1 MSMVLE
7 KEQIQLI
14 EKYLDNKE
22 LVQLDI
28 RNEVLDHI
36 ANGIENS
43 IEKDKISFEN
53 ALKLEILKWD
63 KALMNH
69 SNLLLGL
76 LYTGPRILITKC
88 VKTLKRLYLYIVVL
102 AFVIA
107 VLLGK
112 IHQYFNEEMLRAIS
126 SFLGYIYLTAFV
138 LAGTYFF
145 ILKKSNHKTS
155 YGFLFGAHFLGSCI
169 YYIIYNPLF
178 LDMMPVFSENDYA
191 WILYGFHGI
200 LISLIYSFYFLYKA
214 HLKTQ
219 KLMLA

>member
-7 KEQIQLI
+7 KEQIQII

-36 ANGIENS
+36 ANGIENA
-43 IEKDKISFEN
+43 IQKDNISFEN
-53 ALKLEILKWD
+53 ALKIEILKWD
-63 KALMNH
+63 RALINH
-69 SNLLLGL
+69 SNLLIGL
-76 LYTGPRILITKC
+76 LYTGPKILITKC
-88 VKTLKRLYLYIVVL
+88 VKTLKKLYLYVVVL

-107 VLLGK
+107 ILLSRL
-112 IHQYFNEEMLRAIS
+112 HQNFDDDILKTIS
-126 SFLGYIYLTAFV
+126 SFLGYLYLTAFV
-138 LAGTYFF
+138 VAGVYFF
-145 ILKKSNHKTS
+145 RIKKSSHKTS

-178 LDMMPVFSENDYA
+178 LDMMPVFSEKDYV
-191 WILYGFHGI
+191 WIFYGFHGI
-200 LISLIYSFYFLYKA
+200 LIGLIYSFYFLYKK

-219 KLMLA
+219 RLMLV